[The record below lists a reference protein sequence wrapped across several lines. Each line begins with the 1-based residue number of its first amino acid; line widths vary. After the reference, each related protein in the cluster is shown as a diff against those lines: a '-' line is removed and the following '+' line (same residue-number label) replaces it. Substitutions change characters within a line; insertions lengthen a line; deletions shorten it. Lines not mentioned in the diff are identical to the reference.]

1 MDDAAAPAS
10 VAGVV
15 IGGGSALNAA
25 VRAALADDGV
35 CIGDDQALGSGAL
48 GVVVLIA
55 DPGSTETLTNAD
67 TGRFDAAVGV
77 PLGKAFSDLRRG
89 VAAIRARRVGGSV
102 VLVAPSSDRR
112 AFDALHQGLRLLA
125 RAAALELGP
134 EGIRV
139 NVVLPGSGDNP
150 LGQRCTATDIAASVA
165 FLASDRARFMTG
177 ADLVVDG
184 GRLAQ

>member
-1 MDDAAAPAS
+1 MDDAAAPSS

-25 VRAALADDGV
+25 VRAALAADGLR
-35 CIGDDQALGSGAL
+35 IGDDQALGCGAL

-55 DPGSTETLTNAD
+55 DPPGAGSLSDAD
-67 TGRFDAAVGV
+67 VRRFDAEVGV

-89 VAAIRARRVGGSV
+89 VTAIRSHHVGGSV
-102 VLVAPSSDRR
+102 VLVAPPSDHR

-150 LGQRCTATDIAASVA
+150 LGQPCTATDIAASVA